1 MTATMTTVNGILKE
15 VYEPDIHDQLSNERV
30 TLKRIERTS
39 DGVHDDAVGGKYVVF
54 PVRHTRNHGI
64 SYRAENAQLAAAGR
78 QGYTAATE
86 TLKYGYGRV
95 RLTGPVMALAEKNFQ
110 SFASA
115 LDREMDGIKQ
125 DLSRDENRIA
135 YGHIAS
141 ATATGII
148 AQVTAT
154 ATAAQQT
161 VDTTDQLEVGMIV
174 DQVNAGTPVAGGT
187 AVTIVSIDSAVLV
200 TFSASVTGVSG
211 NHVVRTG
218 NWANEPNGLNKIVDS
233 TGTLHGI
240 ASTTGYWQS
249 IEDGATTTLTEI
261 AMVARCDDVYRKTG
275 AQISAI
281 FSSLGVRR
289 SYFNLMLSL
298 RRYNEPKEFSG
309 GLVGLAFNYGKEVP
323 VVADRDC
330 PAKNMFGLTEKEIT
344 IYRDKEWYWED
355 TDGSTFKW
363 VHDYDAFE
371 ALMKQYWQ
379 MGTHVRGAHWKMTNI
394 TEAVA

>member
-15 VYEPDIHDQLSNERV
+15 VYEPDVHDQLSSERI

-39 DGVHDDAVGGKYVVF
+39 EGVQDTICGKYVVF

-78 QGYTAATE
+78 QGYTAAQE

-95 RLTGPVMALAEKNFQ
+95 RLTGQVMALAEKNFQ

-115 LDREMDGIKQ
+115 LDREMDGLKS
-125 DLSRDENRIA
+125 DLARDENRIA
-135 YGHIAS
+135 YGHIDS

-148 AQVTAT
+148 AKVTAT

-161 VDTTDQLEVGMIV
+161 VDSTDQLEVGMVV

-187 AVTIVSIDSAVLV
+187 AVTVVSIDSAVLV
-200 TFSASVTGVSG
+200 TLSASVTGVSG
-211 NHVVRTG
+211 NYIVRTG

-240 ASTTGYWQS
+240 ASTTGYWQA
-249 IEDGATTTLTEI
+249 IEDGTTATLTEI
-261 AMVARCDDVYRKTG
+261 AMIARCDDVKRKTG
-275 AQISAI
+275 KMISAI
-281 FSSLGVRR
+281 FGSLGVRR
-289 SYFNLMLSL
+289 SYFNLMTSL

-309 GLVGLAFNYGKEVP
+309 GLVGLAFNYEKEVP
-323 VVADRDC
+323 VVADRDT
-330 PAKNMFGLTEKEIT
+330 PAKHMFGLTESELT

-363 VHDYDAFE
+363 VHDFDSFE

-379 MGTHVRGAHWKMTNI
+379 LGTHVRGAHWKMTNI

>member
-15 VYEPDIHDQLSNERV
+15 VYEPDIHDQLGNDRI

-39 DGVHDDAVGGKYVVF
+39 EGVMDTIGGKYVVF

-64 SYRAENAQLAAAGR
+64 SYRPENTQLAAAGR
-78 QGYTAATE
+78 QGYTAAQE

-95 RLTGPVMALAEKNFQ
+95 RLTGQVMALAEKNFQ
-110 SFASA
+110 AFASA
-115 LDREMDGIKQ
+115 LDREMDGIKT
-125 DLSRDENRIA
+125 DISRDENRIA

-141 ATATGII
+141 PTATGIM

-161 VDTTDQLEVGMIV
+161 VDTTSQLEVGMVV

-187 AVTIVSIDSAVLV
+187 AVTIVSIDSATLV

-211 NHVVRTG
+211 NHITRTG
-218 NWANEPNGLNKIVDS
+218 NWANEPNGLTKIVDS
-233 TGTLHGI
+233 SGTLHGI

-249 IEDGATTTLTEI
+249 IEDGSTTTLTEL
-261 AMVARCDDVYRKTG
+261 AMIARCDEVYTKTNKNIT
-275 AQISAI
+275 AVFA
-281 FSSLGVRR
+281 SLGVRR
-289 SYFNLMLSL
+289 SYFNLMTSL

-309 GLVGLAFNYGKEVP
+309 GLIGLAFNYGKEVP

-330 PAKNMFGLTEKEIT
+330 PAKSMFGLCEDELT

-363 VHDYDAFE
+363 VHDFDCFE

-379 MGTHVRGAHWKMTNI
+379 MGTHVRGSHWKMTNI
-394 TEAVA
+394 TES